1 MRNLFTTLFLLL
13 AVLTVNAQNEDYK
26 MTAGIHAGYSLTGA
40 LVKTIADT
48 DPTSTV
54 NATAIPAMQVTF
66 DYGLSKLF
74 SLGLAFSYQ
83 TVSLDATDFTYV
95 DTDLNTRTE
104 TFKTSFRRTQ
114 IAIRPLIHYGNSDK
128 LDMYSGF
135 RIGLLS
141 RGFSDFKGDNA
152 EDLDGSIFDGTL
164 NPLSGTRFSGCITA
178 FGIRYYFTDNI
189 GAGLEINTGAPYIVN
204 AGVSAR
210 F

>member
-1 MRNLFTTLFLLL
+1 MKNLFTTLFLLL
-13 AVLTVNAQNEDYK
+13 TVLTVNAQNEDYK

-40 LVKTIADT
+40 LAKLITDS

-54 NATAIPAMQVTF
+54 NATATPAMQLTF

-74 SLGLAFSYQ
+74 SLGVAFSYQ
-83 TVSLDATDFTYV
+83 RIGFDATDFTYV
-95 DTDLNTRTE
+95 DQDFNTRTE
-104 TFKTSFRRTQ
+104 TFKTSYTRTQ

-135 RIGLLS
+135 RIGILGRS
-141 RGFSDFKGDNA
+141 FSDFESENG
-152 EDLDGSIFDGTL
+152 EELDETVFNGSFGL
-164 NPLSGTRFSGCITA
+164 GSRFSGCITA